1 MALKDEI
8 NKEPEN
14 TDTGKLSDAEE
25 KDLSIMVNLA
35 KNMID
40 DDGINVIKSAENS
53 KDQGQVIGQF
63 LFQLGSALA
72 EKLSG
77 MVDISPRIM
86 LAEGGWVE
94 QVSDYLQ
101 QDYGIPKNVMDRA
114 ELYVGG
120 MAQQMATSQQ
130 SGAAPQ
136 EGAAPPQGAPAPV
149 EQAPPTMPQQ
159 GVA

>member
-1 MALKDEI
+1 MAI
-8 NKEPEN
+8 KEKLTEQPEASQEEL
-14 TDTGKLSDAEE
+14 TDSEE

-40 DDGINVIKSAENS
+40 DEGINVIKSAENS

-63 LFQLGSALA
+63 LLQLGSSLG
-72 EKLSG
+72 EKLAG
-77 MVDISPRIM
+77 TVDISPRI
-86 LAEGGWVE
+86 LLIEGGWVE

-101 QDYGIPKNVMDRA
+101 EEYGIPRTIMDRA
-114 ELYVGG
+114 EMYIGG

-130 SGAAPQ
+130 QQAAGQ
-136 EGAAPPQGAPAPV
+136 APPMPQ
-149 EQAPPTMPQQ
+149 EQAPPPQQPMPEMPQQ

>member
-1 MALKDEI
+1 MAI
-8 NKEPEN
+8 KEQLTEQEPQ
-14 TDTGKLSDAEE
+14 TDKLTDAEE

-63 LFQLGSALA
+63 LFQLGSTLA

-94 QVSDYLQ
+94 QISDYLQ
-101 QDYGIPKNVMDRA
+101 EEYGVPKNIMDRA
-114 ELYVGG
+114 EIYVGG

-130 SGAAPQ
+130 AGAQ
-136 EGAAPPQGAPAPV
+136 GQQPPTPV
-149 EQAPPTMPQQ
+149 EQAPPTLPQQ

>member
-1 MALKDEI
+1 MQKSQEI
-8 NKEPEN
+8 GTTKS
-14 TDTGKLSDAEE
+14 LSKSEAQ
-25 KDLSIMVNLA
+25 DLSIMTNLA

-40 DDGINVIKSAENS
+40 DGGIDVIKSAEQS
-53 KDQGQVIGQF
+53 RDPGQVIGQF
-63 LFQLGSALA
+63 LVQLGEQLA

-86 LAEGGWVE
+86 LTPGGWVE
-94 QVSDYLQ
+94 QISDYLQ
-101 QDYGIPKNVMDRA
+101 DEYGIPKNVMDRA

-130 SGAAPQ
+130 SGAATQ

>member
-1 MALKDEI
+1 MAIKDQLET
-8 NKEPEN
+8 EN
-14 TDTGKLSDAEE
+14 EQGQAGAQLNDSEE
-25 KDLSIMVNLA
+25 KDLSIMVNIA
-35 KNMID
+35 KSMID
-40 DDGINVIKSAENS
+40 DEGIKVIKSAENS

-63 LFQLGSALA
+63 LFQLGSTLA

-77 MVDISPRIM
+77 TVDISPRIM

-94 QVSDYLQ
+94 QISDYLQ

-130 SGAAPQ
+130 SGAAPEQ
-136 EGAAPPQGAPAPV
+136 APPQGAPAPA
-149 EQAPPTMPQQ
+149 EQAPPMMPQQ

>member
-14 TDTGKLSDAEE
+14 TDTSKLSDAEE

-101 QDYGIPKNVMDRA
+101 EEYGVPKDIMDRA
-114 ELYVGG
+114 EIYIGGTAQSVGL
-120 MAQQMATSQQ
+120 AELEKQQG
-130 SGAAPQ
+130 GA
-136 EGAAPPQGAPAPV
+136 PQGAVPPAGP
-149 EQAPPTMPQQ
+149 EQMPPTLPQP
-159 GVA
+159 GGMV